1 MFGRPKSAPAE
12 ADSGGLQ
19 VRVSQLAPC
28 QHKLHILV
36 DVEGVQ
42 PVREQVVQEFQKE
55 AAIAGFRKGKAPRNL
70 VETKFPS
77 EIREETIRRL
87 TQHTF
92 ERVQHEKKLK
102 PVGPFEITNLKF
114 DDATGLEL
122 EAHVEVEPEFALGH
136 YRGLRV
142 TRPAVAVTPEDIER
156 ALARIQESMA
166 ELAPGE
172 AGQPKER
179 RVPPIDDELAKDVGF
194 EALDQ
199 LKSHVTEK
207 VREQKQAEQA
217 RAVEEAVCDALLAQH
232 RFEVPPRLV
241 EHQAERLRRDF
252 HVRLLLTGLTEEQ
265 VKEQLG
271 QYTEQLKTNAARHV
285 ALGFILERIAQKEEL
300 SVTQDEIVDRLWK
313 LASRWRKDPNEVRRL
328 LDEKGL
334 WPSVLSSIRQEKTVQ
349 FLLRVAQ
356 IEEEQKTEGAIS
368 TKP

>member
-1 MFGRPKSAPAE
+1 MFGRQKSVPAE
-12 ADSGGLQ
+12 ADTGALKI
-19 VRVSQLAPC
+19 RVSQLAPC

-36 DVEGVQ
+36 GVEGVQ

-55 AAIAGFRKGKAPRNL
+55 AAIAGFRKGKAPRTM

-87 TQHTF
+87 TQQTF

-102 PVGPFEITNLKF
+102 PVGPFEITNLRF

-122 EAHVEVEPEFALGH
+122 EAQVEVEPEFALGN

-142 TRPAVAVTPEDIER
+142 MRPAVAVTPEDVAQ
-156 ALARIQESMA
+156 ALTRIQDSMA
-166 ELAPGE
+166 ELTPVE
-172 AGQPKER
+172 AGKPKER

-194 EALDQ
+194 ETLDQ
-199 LKSHVTEK
+199 LKNHVTEK

-217 RAVEEAVCDALLAQH
+217 RAVEQTVCDALLAQY
-232 RFEVPPRLV
+232 RFDVPPRLV

-252 HVRLLLTGLTEEQ
+252 HVRLLLSGLAEEQ

-285 ALGFILERIAQKEEL
+285 ALGFILERIAQKEDL

-313 LASRWRKDPNEVRRL
+313 LASRWRKDPNEVRRM

-349 FLLRVAQ
+349 FLLSAARV
-356 IEEEQKTEGAIS
+356 EEANNATEAVS
-368 TKP
+368 TKQ